1 MKVKQME
8 TTKEAVKRDYL
19 DKVAEKTGEQWHSQ
33 AAHKLAVGVWFLD
46 MLQVADQAT
55 RDEAMKQWQATPSSF
70 GSNASALGQALGRK
84 PTNKTEE
91 TFKGF

>member
-1 MKVKQME
+1 MKVKQMD

-19 DKVAEKTGEQWHSQ
+19 DKVAEKIGEPWHSQ

-46 MLQVADQAT
+46 VLQITDQET

-84 PTNKTEE
+84 ATNKTEE